1 VIDPAEILGR
11 APSKST
17 RGDICNIGIN
27 SKGDGNGRLLWGIY
41 PPSDETKA
49 QYEAWRAAAADASGS
64 LPTSTASDFLQAG
77 TPIPVPETH

>member
-1 VIDPAEILGR
+1 VTDPAEILGR

-27 SKGDGNGRLLWGIY
+27 SKGDGNGRPLWGIY

-49 QYEAWRAAAADASGS
+49 QYEAWRATAADASGS
-64 LPTSTASDFLQAG
+64 AQDD
-77 TPIPVPETH
+77 